1 MNGGTIRGT
10 ALSMDGTARPW
21 MGGYHEWVA
30 LDPLPEFGFRARILR
45 LRLRVISRFYGK

>member
-21 MGGYHEWVA
+21 MGGYYE
-30 LDPLPEFGFRARILR
+30 
-45 LRLRVISRFYGK
+45 RVITPAGPYLSIARRSYFSED